1 MPGPEKKGGQTALG
15 VLGFVLALAVG
26 FLVGKWINRPDVKVE
41 PLGKERVRVTLR
53 GDEPTLG
60 PKDAWVTVIEFA
72 DFECPYCAKGAGP
85 LAEAI
90 EAMDEGDV
98 RLIFKHYPLPFH
110 RKAVPAARAGYAAHR
125 MGKFWQVHDFLYEHR
140 GDVTDLRGF
149 VTTLGLDPD
158 EFVSL
163 MFSDEAMKAIDDDM
177 LAGGRAGVSGTPA
190 YIVNGHVY
198 AGARSKAQW
207 IAIFEQAK
215 EEAEALGVPREAI
228 YDTLMKDA
236 KDRIGDG
243 APVGGKP
250 SARGPARRPGEADLM
265 ARYKVPAGDDRPTL
279 GADDAL
285 VTIVLF
291 SDFQCPYCRRLA
303 AVVTE
308 IARAQGDVR
317 LIFRNFPLPTH
328 PRAETAARAAMA
340 AARQGKFWPMH
351 DALFGHRGPLTDEA
365 IGRMAEKV
373 GLDVERFERDRQD
386 PAISAQVR
394 EDVAL
399 GKRFGVVATPTM
411 FVNGRY
417 VRGAQTAKTLEQVIE
432 NARTEAREVLAKR
445 SGDGTPYDR
454 IVADA
459 LDRAIPEEAPQ
470 AGAAAP

>member
-1 MPGPEKKGGQTALG
+1 M
-15 VLGFVLALAVG
+15 LALAVG

-41 PLGKERVRVTLR
+41 PLGKERVRVDLR
-53 GDEPTLG
+53 GDEPMRG

-125 MGKFWQVHDFLYEHR
+125 MGKFWEVHDFLYEHR

-149 VTTLGLDPD
+149 VADLGLDPD

-215 EEAEALGVPREAI
+215 EEAEALGVSREAV
-228 YDTLMKDA
+228 YDALMKDA

-250 SARGPARRPGEADLM
+250 SARGPARRPGEADAM
-265 ARYKVPAGDDRPTL
+265 ARYKVPAGSDRPAL
-279 GADDAL
+279 GGDDAL

-308 IARAQGDVR
+308 IARTQGDVR
-317 LIFRNFPLPTH
+317 LVFRNFPLPTH
-328 PRAETAARAAMA
+328 PRAEAAARAAMA

-365 IGRMAEKV
+365 IVRMAEKV
-373 GLDVERFERDRQD
+373 GIEVERFERDWND
-386 PAISAQVR
+386 PAIAAQVR

-417 VRGAQTAKTLEQVIE
+417 VRGAQTAKTLGQVIE

-445 SGDGTPYDR
+445 PGDGTPYDR